1 MNRNLNFNIS
11 PRKEIVDKVEQAMM
25 NPPDEVAVNVLLTG
39 VSAKKFHIIKT
50 LIESSMPDLEED
62 DILKYIIRAGVEREL
77 EKFSQVI
84 K

>member
-50 LIESSMPDLEED
+50 LIASSMPDLEED

>member
-11 PRKEIVDKVEQAMM
+11 PRKEIVDKVEQAMI
-25 NPPDEVAVNVLLTG
+25 NPPDEVAINILLTC
-39 VSAKKFHIIKT
+39 VSAKKLHIIKT
-50 LIESSMPDLEED
+50 LIASSMPDLEED